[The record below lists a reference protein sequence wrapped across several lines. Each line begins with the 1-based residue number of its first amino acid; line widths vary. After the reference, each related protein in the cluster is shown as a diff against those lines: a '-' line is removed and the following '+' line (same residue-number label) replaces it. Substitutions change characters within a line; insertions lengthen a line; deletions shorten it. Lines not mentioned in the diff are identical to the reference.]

1 MQICEIY
8 FVLLVIY
15 VDIFYGGFDFWVMKE
30 RKDVDNKGQGFILL
44 FFQEEVK
51 LLFRLLFFVY
61 LWKWFY
67 LFDDFFEV
75 L

>member
-30 RKDVDNKGQGFILL
+30 RKDVDNKGWGFILL